1 MQVRDRRDAGGAG
14 RAAAERA
21 GPGEMGLHD
30 LGLEARQGATDRAPA
45 ERVPDPAAAHALALE
60 RAIRQQIQRF
70 ALAAAD
76 GEHRVPAR
84 RQRAAQIDEQPLA
97 AAEAARQHDLG
108 DAHGSAFRLSE
119 EAGAP

>member
-14 RAAAERA
+14 RTAAEGA

-30 LGLEARQGATDRAPA
+30 FGVEARQGAPDRAPA
-45 ERVPDPAAAHALALE
+45 ERVPGAAAAHAQALDGG
-60 RAIRQQIQRF
+60 IRQQIQRF

-76 GEHRVPAR
+76 GKHRVPAR

-97 AAEAARQHDLG
+97 AAETARQHDLG
-108 DAHGSAFRLSE
+108 DAHVPAFRLSG